1 MHICCDV
8 TRFPVQRAFTERSVE
23 TRKLSAQIIGG
34 MCSRN
39 QALCSGQ
46 DLAPYLTHIMPGLR
60 LTLTDPVPDVRAT
73 AAKVGFVLAH
83 MVKNKGFLMESFEA
97 ETYVIDPSDYE
108 NDV

>member
-1 MHICCDV
+1 MSRKFIFSLYLKNLI
-8 TRFPVQRAFTERSVE
+8 RFSVQRAFTERSVE

-73 AAKVGFVLAH
+73 AAKAIGNVVRQVLSL
-83 MVKNKGFLMESFEA
+83 KIS
-97 ETYVIDPSDYE
+97 
-108 NDV
+108 

>member
-1 MHICCDV
+1 MI
-8 TRFPVQRAFTERSVE
+8 RFSVQRAFTERSVE

-73 AAKVGFVLAH
+73 AAKAIGNVVRHVLSL
-83 MVKNKGFLMESFEA
+83 K
-97 ETYVIDPSDYE
+97 IP
-108 NDV
+108 